1 MQEMIEYL
9 LSETEML
16 MDKTRMILV
25 AKADSLLELEKQ
37 QIQDAVDRMTN
48 TLIANEIITE
58 SGCTDD
64 SSYGQIYYNQT
75 FINNL

>member
-1 MQEMIEYL
+1 MKTAMQEMIEYL

-37 QIQDAVDRMTN
+37 QIQDAVAHGDLYYYDN
-48 TLIANEIITE
+48 DE
-58 SGCTDD
+58 D
-64 SSYGQIYYNQT
+64 YYNQT
-75 FINNL
+75 FNQQP